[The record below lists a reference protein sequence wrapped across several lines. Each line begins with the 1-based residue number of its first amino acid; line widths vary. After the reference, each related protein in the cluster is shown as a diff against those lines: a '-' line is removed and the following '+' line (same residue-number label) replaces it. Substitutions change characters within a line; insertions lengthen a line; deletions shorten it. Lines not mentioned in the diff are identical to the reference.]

1 MSVSIDLDR
10 AAARGHTG
18 CTMQT
23 PPTILEL
30 QEKRRANR
38 DARGMVKNQ
47 ALDWRL
53 QDAERAEAIR
63 LLGWKPETGPDD
75 RYAATCGEML
85 SYLRERAG

>member
-1 MSVSIDLDR
+1 
-10 AAARGHTG
+10 
-18 CTMQT
+18 MQT

-38 DARGMVKNQ
+38 DARGN
-47 ALDWRL
+47 
-53 QDAERAEAIR
+53 IR